1 MEEKT
6 HIGVYGILLK
16 NDQLLFV
23 RKTRGP
29 YKGKLDLPGG
39 RPNFGEDLSLTL
51 FREIE
56 EETGVVVKKASLF
69 KNLSCLV
76 KYKEEGKEK
85 SLYHI
90 ALVYLIFDFDESRLE
105 KKNSEDVNGYEW
117 VSIEEAPKKELSEMA
132 SLTLKL
138 ILS

>member
-51 FREIE
+51 LREIE

-90 ALVYLIFDFDESRLE
+90 ALVYLIFDFDESQLE

-117 VSIEEAPKKELSEMA
+117 VSIEEASKKELSEMA